1 MFWCLQENSIFKQ
14 HHPQK
19 KKKTNSYK
27 PPKKQT
33 TKPLEKTPNFSV
45 NRTEFLAN
53 GTILWMIE
61 ELLWATSPRSGFFQ
75 PFKPKGSETAEP
87 VLEMLLK
94 LSKLR
99 NQVERI
105 KRVRNKRNQG
115 HKKIRKLH
123 ENHMEIW
130 FFNGTDST
138 KKQWQKWIQSNFGV
152 VSPWKFLLS
161 SNPWSEISRW
171 KRTSHKVS
179 LARSSMNPLFLWS

>member
-1 MFWCLQENSIFKQ
+1 MGRFYEWLKSCFGQL
-14 HHPQK
+14 HPAVVFSNPLSRKGLKRRNQK
-19 KKKTNSYK
+19 
-27 PPKKQT
+27 
-33 TKPLEKTPNFSV
+33 
-45 NRTEFLAN
+45 
-53 GTILWMIE
+53 
-61 ELLWATSPRSGFFQ
+61 
-75 PFKPKGSETAEP
+75 
-87 VLEMLLK
+87 LEMLLK

-99 NQVERI
+99 NQVERM
-105 KRVRNKRNQG
+105 KRVRNKRHQG
-115 HKKIRKLH
+115 HKKIRKLQ

-179 LARSSMNPLFLWS
+179 LARSSMNPYWSCDLKQSTGTSVSLSPQQP